1 MDLTDI
7 QWQTIKQFIPD
18 DPVRT
23 DGRGRP
29 WGEQRPVLDGILWI
43 LRTGAPWQDLPARY
57 GSASTVHRRFQSWRK
72 AGVLAAVL
80 RGLARDLHERG
91 GFDLSE
97 CFIDGSFS
105 AAKKGAPLSAKP
117 SGARASK
124 SWQLEM
130 LMVFRSPFTQRL
142 LHQRK

>member
-7 QWQTIKQFIPD
+7 QWQTLKQFIPD
-18 DPVRT
+18 DPVRA

-29 WGEQRPVLDGILWI
+29 WGDQRPALDGILWI

-57 GSASTVHRRFQSWRK
+57 GPASTVHRRFQNWRK
-72 AGVLAAVL
+72 AGVLEAVL

-105 AAKKGAPLSAKP
+105 AAKKGALRSAKP

-124 SWQLEM
+124 SWQLET
-130 LMVFRSPFTQRL
+130 LMVFHWPFTQRL
-142 LHQRK
+142 LRQRK